1 MGLVI
6 LLIQMLR
13 VLLLSLALALFKV
26 AEILEEHCNS
36 ISETAINESDRISL
50 GDSTSPNDDITLKE
64 QDGDEF
70 GEPATSCEA
79 SANCAK
85 DVVTISPESNPTIA
99 EPKAAMVSHQT
110 QTDNATLKYS
120 PQGKQSV
127 PQLTDSRRI
136 RQLIRVRFPGS
147 TCDGPSAAG
156 AKPPSSIMDNSSGA
170 FPYRTAVSPVVA
182 LSSRSTGSFEDFKPN
197 LDLCSNL
204 PSYIGPAAEIQPILN
219 SLISLQQSTI
229 KGLLESAISNRT
241 FHAAPVVPAHASR
254 ATSPCSEIS
263 SETSDETSL
272 PSDDDIHGE
281 TDQQPCN
288 VALVEPFMP
297 KTPDSHDKL
306 RKEKGDYLN
315 PYDSP
320 GRDSGYGSA
329 TDSVIGTPNTAP
341 RSDATATPEI
351 VISRPGIQAN
361 CEHLKELHDMK
372 EARRVWKKL
381 VYYHP
386 QWLVGAIPLERLST
400 EPGWVEHSD
409 VQMLVLDR
417 QEGKYILLEEALSS
431 KDLRERTGL
440 GLALYDNE
448 RGKFITQLDAALML
462 GTPLEKITASI
473 HMWNC
478 KTSLFEDLADMLRRP
493 DWRATTGLRIQHST
507 TRHYTSLTRADVLS
521 WPDFVRTSDIVEYY
535 LGILCNFGVVV
546 NAQMDCYNGPMHH
559 CLGSDDDEGIKLHEA
574 FGQKCTQT

>member
-13 VLLLSLALALFKV
+13 VLLLSFALALFKI
-26 AEILEEHCNS
+26 AEVLEEHCNS
-36 ISETAINESDRISL
+36 ISGEASNEGDRISI
-50 GDSTSPNDDITLKE
+50 GDSTSTNDDLTLKE
-64 QDGDEF
+64 PEGDEA
-70 GEPATSCEA
+70 GEPMSSHEA
-79 SANCAK
+79 SANCAE
-85 DVVTISPESNPTIA
+85 DVVIVSPKPDTAAA

-110 QTDNATLKYS
+110 QTENATLKYS

-127 PQLTDSRRI
+127 PQITGSRGI
-136 RQLIRVRFPGS
+136 RQLIRVRFPSS
-147 TCDGPSAAG
+147 TSDGPSAAG
-156 AKPPSSIMDNSSGA
+156 AAPSSYIIRYNGSGA
-170 FPYRTAVSPVVA
+170 FPYRNAVSPVVV
-182 LSSRSTGSFEDFKPN
+182 LSSHSTGSFEDFKPKP
-197 LDLCSNL
+197 DLRYNF
-204 PSYIGPAAEIQPILN
+204 PSCNGPAAKIEPVQM
-219 SLISLQQSTI
+219 SLMSPQLLSQ
-229 KGLLESAISNRT
+229 KGLSESAMSNRT
-241 FHAAPVVPAHASR
+241 FHATPVAPVHASR
-254 ATSPCSEIS
+254 AASPCSEIS
-263 SETSDETSL
+263 SETSDDTSL
-272 PSDDDIHGE
+272 PSHEDILGK
-281 TDQQPCN
+281 TDQQLRN
-288 VALVEPFMP
+288 LALAQPFMP

-306 RKEKGDYLN
+306 RKERDYLN

-320 GRDSGYGSA
+320 GRDSGYASGTESI
-329 TDSVIGTPNTAP
+329 TGTPNTAP
-341 RSDATATPEI
+341 RSDAPATPEI
-351 VISRPGIQAN
+351 IVSRPGAPPN
-361 CEHLKELHDMK
+361 SEHLKELRDMNG
-372 EARRVWKKL
+372 ARRVWKKL

-386 QWLVGAIPLERLST
+386 QWLVGAIPLKRLST

-431 KDLRERTGL
+431 KDLRARTGL

-448 RGKFITQLDAALML
+448 RGKFITQLDAALIL

-473 HMWNC
+473 HMWNR

-507 TRHYTSLTRADVLS
+507 IRHSTSPTRAAVLS

-559 CLGSDDDEGIKLHEA
+559 CLGSGDDEGMELHEA
-574 FGQKCTQT
+574 FGQTCTQT